1 MPMHEATMPIASER
15 PISDVRFLGICWFL
29 YGVMCLAAASL
40 LIAFSG
46 TATVMFGALLS
57 RVPFPFTLM
66 DLFHVWYALAVIET
80 AVCGVFAIVAAGGLG
95 AGSRWA
101 RPAMLIAGF
110 LALPQLPLG
119 IMLGTYTLIVLLPG
133 VSREMPWRMRDAA

>member
-1 MPMHEATMPIASER
+1 MPMNEATMPIASER
-15 PISDVRFLGICWFL
+15 PISVIRFLGICWFL
-29 YGVMCLAAASL
+29 YGVMCLAAAGL

-57 RVPFPFTLM
+57 RAPFPFTLM

-80 AVCGVFAIVAAGGLG
+80 AVCGVFGIVAAGGLG

-119 IMLGTYTLIVLLPG
+119 VMLGTYTLIVLLPA
-133 VSREMPWRMRDAA
+133 VPSEIAARMREAA

>member
-1 MPMHEATMPIASER
+1 MPVHGGTLPIASER
-15 PISDVRFLGICWFL
+15 TITNVQFLGICWFV
-29 YGVMCLAAASL
+29 YGVMCLVAAAL

-66 DLFHVWYALAVIET
+66 DLFHMLYALAVIET
-80 AVCGVFAIVAAGGLG
+80 AVCGVFAIVAAGGSV

-101 RPAMLIAGF
+101 RTATLIAGF

-133 VSREMPWRMRDAA
+133 VSREIPWRMRDAA